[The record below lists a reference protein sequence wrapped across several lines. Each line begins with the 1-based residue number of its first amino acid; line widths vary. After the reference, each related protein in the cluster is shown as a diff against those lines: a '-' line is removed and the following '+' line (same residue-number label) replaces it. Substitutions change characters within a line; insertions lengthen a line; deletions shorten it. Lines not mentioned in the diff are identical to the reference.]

1 MHQLNVYEDNVMLNR
16 KLTKNIILSTVFA
29 ASFGLAGIA
38 SASSSDFRATSV
50 SYADLDLNQ
59 ASDQEALYK
68 RLKMASEN
76 VCGRISFSK
85 NRSLRA
91 NSNVKQCYRNSLN
104 NAVEVVENS
113 ALTELHK
120 SS

>member
-1 MHQLNVYEDNVMLNR
+1 MHPLIVYEDNVMLNS

-29 ASFGLAGIA
+29 ASFGLTGMA
-38 SASSSDFRATSV
+38 SASSSDFRSTAV
-50 SYADLDLNQ
+50 SYADLDLN
-59 ASDQEALYK
+59 AAGDQEALYK
-68 RLKMASEN
+68 RLKMASES

-91 NSNVKQCYRNSLN
+91 NSNVRQCYRNSLN
-104 NAVEVVENS
+104 TAVEGFES
-113 ALTELHK
+113 AALTELHK